1 MYNIR
6 TSELKKGEIIPLNFD
21 FVFEAIFTKK
31 ENIDIL
37 ENFLACYFDVDISLI
52 KGKLKILPRNLELE
66 SKKARNKQIDL
77 LLELESETINIELNN
92 KYSEGIKNRNIV
104 FATNVH
110 SRSLKY
116 KDNSYTKIT
125 RTIQI
130 NLNVEHTNKKLKEKY
145 FFRNEEGE
153 ILSDL
158 IEIDNLDMEL
168 GRKICYTDYRNKL
181 ARWCMVLTART
192 EEEFKKYLGDDLM
205 EQEAKSKLVDETMK
219 YTSDEDVVALYFEK
233 SKEELERNTFI
244 EEARQSG
251 MKQGFENGVS
261 QGIKQRNME
270 IAKSMLQENMSLEI
284 IQKITGLTKEEMENL
299 SNDK

>member
-21 FVFEAIFTKK
+21 FVFEAIFTKI

-205 EQEAKSKLVDETMK
+205 EKETKSKLVDETMK

-251 MKQGFENGVS
+251 MKQ
-261 QGIKQRNME
+261 RNME

-284 IQKITGLTKEEMENL
+284 IQKITGLTKEEIDNL
-299 SNDK
+299 SK